1 MGLKNFIN
9 KYRLLIFICIQY
21 FYNYLRKES
30 NYDNWNNKE
39 CFHEN
44 NPILKLYK
52 NRPLI
57 VEPINFFSTF
67 TILLSNGLYKNIGN
81 SKIHQFHQNAL
92 YLLLIG
98 TLFQHGSCTQYGIDV
113 DYLGMIAYFISLIL
127 KDLFILK
134 KVSSNTF
141 YVADIIF
148 QIILLLISIP
158 QYRRIHEEKP
168 KYRIKW
174 GRIFRIMVGLKIT
187 SEIKKHLNDKQFMLG
202 NLLFLAIYIAG
213 KKEPVKKFKKQ
224 VNKLIENKYNIFN
237 IFNTLIR
244 LPYLFSLL
252 FSFWIKNKKKP
263 KQLHE
268 IKTFMIG
275 ILCISVAFLFQ
286 EKNEWALEYE
296 RLPKENAIL
305 QFHALWHIL
314 AFLGLYYLDKYALVN
329 IKNII

>member
-1 MGLKNFIN
+1 MELKKFIKN
-9 KYRLLIFICIQY
+9 YKVPIFICIQY
-21 FYNYLRKES
+21 VYNYLRKES
-30 NYDNWNNKE
+30 NYDNWNNQD

-81 SKIHQFHQNAL
+81 SKIQLFHQNAL

-98 TLFQHGSCTQYGIDV
+98 TLFQHGSCTQYGVDV
-113 DYLGMIAYFISLIL
+113 DYLGMIAYFTSLIL
-127 KDLFILK
+127 KDLFILN
-134 KVSSNTF
+134 KVSTNAFHVT
-141 YVADIIF
+141 DIIF

-158 QYRRIHEEKP
+158 QYRRMHEEKS

-187 SEIKKHLNDKQFMLG
+187 SEIKKHLNDKHFMLG

-213 KKEPVKKFKKQ
+213 KKEPVKNFKKQ
-224 VNKLIENKYNIFN
+224 VNKLIENRYNIFN
-237 IFNTLIR
+237 IFNTLIK

-252 FSFWIKNKKKP
+252 FSFWIKNIKKP

-268 IKTFMIG
+268 IKTFIIG

-286 EKNEWALEYE
+286 EQNELALEDKK
-296 RLPKENAIL
+296 LPKQNAIL